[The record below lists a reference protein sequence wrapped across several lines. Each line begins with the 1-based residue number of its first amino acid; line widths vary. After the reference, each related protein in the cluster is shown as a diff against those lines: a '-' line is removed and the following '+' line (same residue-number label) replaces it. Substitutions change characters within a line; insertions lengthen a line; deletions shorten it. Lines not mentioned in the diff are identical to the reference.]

1 MFGLELLQ
9 ALLSA
14 WDGREVFL
22 SLVVL
27 QSSGL
32 GLFFPLFFFFGQIL
46 MMCHLPNSYLSLKE
60 VVLSFEFLAERL
72 RGGTRRLQ
80 EFLFGCLQ
88 HHVHYF
94 CLWIPLW
101 CSEVL
106 WGASRGV
113 AVESQCPE
121 ALGGLALLCSCIN
134 LLVWERFPQQLRAV
148 FNWLLD
154 KLCLD
159 ECAAHRILSLLT

>member
-32 GLFFPLFFFFGQIL
+32 GLFFPLFCFFFGQIL

-72 RGGTRRLQ
+72 RGATRRLQ

-88 HHVHYF
+88 YHVHYF
-94 CLWIPLW
+94 CLCIPL
-101 CSEVL
+101 CALKCFEELAEELPLNLSVL
-106 WGASRGV
+106 K
-113 AVESQCPE
+113 
-121 ALGGLALLCSCIN
+121 LLEGWHC
-134 LLVWERFPQQLRAV
+134 
-148 FNWLLD
+148 
-154 KLCLD
+154 
-159 ECAAHRILSLLT
+159 CAPA